1 MHIVTGSTCRD
12 IFQETATV
20 DFEKRYDQSSL
31 SVNYHTWSTEND
43 YTFKLQFSMYIFNES

>member
-1 MHIVTGSTCRD
+1 MHIMTGSTCRD

-20 DFEKRYDQSSL
+20 DFEKRYDQSLL